1 MSPSAED
8 FDRWASEGGFTPQEE
23 EEDAQ
28 EERLRRERE
37 VQELMRRFHEAETK
51 IKMRMLGTGPLPP
64 RPTTNIS
71 QALAEVNT
79 QIEAVTA
86 QAEEMDIAPAVL
98 RDANG
103 SWVLIPLLA
112 AKAQLLHAQALERAL

>member
-23 EEDAQ
+23 EDAQ

-37 VQELMRRFHEAETK
+37 VQELMRRVQEAETK
-51 IKMRMLGTGPLPP
+51 ARMIAS
-64 RPTTNIS
+64 PTTNIS

-79 QIEAVTA
+79 QIEAVRA